1 MAARRKAKNKLVD
14 WKLVLADIR
23 RTEGDV
29 SDLEETMAHF
39 HETLVVMRKRLAF
52 VRICIEKRVREKA

>member
-1 MAARRKAKNKLVD
+1 MAARKRAKKSVD

-29 SDLEETMAHF
+29 SDLQESMAEF

-52 VRICIEKRVREKA
+52 VRICIEKRIREKA